1 MSRILVSKY
10 VGVASA
16 FLLVVLVG
24 HGANGYWDALSD
36 AEGLRARA
44 DAVISQ
50 GCGGVCQRCIQ

>member
-1 MSRILVSKY
+1 MSKY